1 MNGGGFKHESD
12 DVQEVKAS
20 MMGRGGGGAPVMD
33 KVDRACQLREE
44 IMIKIERLGKHLP
57 ANTLDQLI
65 DELGGPTNV
74 SEMTGRKGRVV
85 MDEVSGD
92 VRYESRSDFINE
104 INTAKRTC
112 RHWSSFKP
120 IVMVFFYFP
129 DALVT
134 TYPLKL

>member
-20 MMGRGGGGAPVMD
+20 MMGGGGGGAPVMD

-104 INTAKRTC
+104 INTAK
-112 RHWSSFKP
+112 P

-129 DALVT
+129 DVLVT

>member
-20 MMGRGGGGAPVMD
+20 IGGAPVMD

-92 VRYESRSDFINE
+92 VRYESR
-104 INTAKRTC
+104 
-112 RHWSSFKP
+112 
-120 IVMVFFYFP
+120 
-129 DALVT
+129 
-134 TYPLKL
+134 

>member
-20 MMGRGGGGAPVMD
+20 MMGGGGGGAPVMD

-92 VRYESRSDFINE
+92 VRYESRSDYINE
-104 INTAKRTC
+104 INTAK
-112 RHWSSFKP
+112 P
-120 IVMVFFYFP
+120 IVMVFFYFYFP

>member
-20 MMGRGGGGAPVMD
+20 MMGGGGGAPVMD

-92 VRYESRSDFINE
+92 VRYESR
-104 INTAKRTC
+104 
-112 RHWSSFKP
+112 
-120 IVMVFFYFP
+120 
-129 DALVT
+129 
-134 TYPLKL
+134 